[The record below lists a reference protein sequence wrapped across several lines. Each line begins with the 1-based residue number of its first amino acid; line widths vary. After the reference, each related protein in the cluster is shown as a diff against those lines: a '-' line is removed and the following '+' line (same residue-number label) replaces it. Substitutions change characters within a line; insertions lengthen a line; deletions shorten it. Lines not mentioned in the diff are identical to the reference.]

1 MPWYRMPDG
10 TPVHLNLGRGNRSAP
25 PACRV
30 LRLDGSVCGWLS
42 GYQCDWKI
50 GVGKTCDRWICEA
63 HAQQVGPDK
72 HLCPEH
78 QRAYRAWQAARGKAT
93 EAQLER

>member
-1 MPWYRMPDG
+1 MPWYRTADG
-10 TPVHLNLGRGNRSAP
+10 GVLHLCMSRAPVPCQARRE
-25 PACRV
+25 
-30 LRLDGSVCGWLS
+30 DGSRCAQIS

-50 GVGKTCDRWICEA
+50 GDGKTCDRWRCEQ

-78 QRAYRAWQAARGKAT
+78 QRAYRAWQARR
-93 EAQLER
+93 EAITLEQRR